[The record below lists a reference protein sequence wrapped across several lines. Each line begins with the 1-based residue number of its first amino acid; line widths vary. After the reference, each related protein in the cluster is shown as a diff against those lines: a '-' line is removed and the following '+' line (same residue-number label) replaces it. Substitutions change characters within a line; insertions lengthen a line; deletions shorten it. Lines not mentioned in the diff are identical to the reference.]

1 MNLPATAILLSSYY
15 YYHGASLIAQLVK
28 KKSVRNAGDLGSIP
42 WLGKC
47 PGEGKDNPLQY
58 SCPENTMGRGA

>member
-1 MNLPATAILLSSYY
+1 MWARGFPHSSV
-15 YYHGASLIAQLVK
+15 GK